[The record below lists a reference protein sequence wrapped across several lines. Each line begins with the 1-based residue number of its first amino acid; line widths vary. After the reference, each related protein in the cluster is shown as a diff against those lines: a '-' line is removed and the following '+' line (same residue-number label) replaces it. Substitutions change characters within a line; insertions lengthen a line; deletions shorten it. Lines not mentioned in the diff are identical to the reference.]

1 MTRLHFHPIHDKA
14 IDIIDAIL
22 NTEEMASLGD
32 EWLDIRLVVEEV
44 VVNIENYAYPN
55 DTDDYLNVEIMRDD
69 NCVTLRFSDGGVP
82 FNPLEKEDPDI
93 SAPIELRKI
102 GGLGIYMVIN
112 KMDSVDYEYTDG
124 ENILTVKKS
133 IRK

>member
-1 MTRLHFHPIHDKA
+1 MTRLHFHSIHDKA

-22 NTEEMASLGD
+22 NTGEMASLGD

-44 VVNIENYAYPN
+44 VVNVENYAYP
-55 DTDDYLNVEIMRDD
+55 DATDDYLNVEIMRDD
-69 NCVTLRFSDGGVP
+69 NSVTLRFSDGGVP

-93 SAPIELRKI
+93 SAPIEQRKI